1 MIMLQLFF
9 LKLKGVV
16 EKMNEEKLKEINEY
30 LKQGASLNKLDANG
44 VLGCSRR
51 AFCNQAKKLGYIF
64 DKDIKSFIKSNDIT
78 VEITTA
84 EAKSTRKIK
93 EPTIEPRNSAEQ
105 TIKSTEEVL
114 TLESLD
120 ARLKVLEQ
128 QMQHNN
134 SNVVSTLELDSRT
147 ASNII
152 SRSIKV
158 SKEAI
163 ELFDFIADTRYP
175 MHSKQAL
182 LSQALIEFYENHK

>member
-1 MIMLQLFF
+1 MLQLIFG
-9 LKLKGVV
+9 KSKGV
-16 EKMNEEKLKEINEY
+16 EDLNEEKLKEIINY
-30 LKQGASLNKLDANG
+30 LSQGASLNKLDKDG

-64 DKDIKSFIKSNDIT
+64 DKDIKNFIKNNDAPIDVT
-78 VEITTA
+78 PVAAKTT
-84 EAKSTRKIK
+84 KKIK
-93 EPTIEPRNSAEQ
+93 EPIIEPRNSTEQ
-105 TIKSTEEVL
+105 TIKLTVEEPL

-120 ARLKVLEQ
+120 ARLKILEQ

-134 SNVVSTLELDSRT
+134 YIVDGRLELDNRT
-147 ASNII
+147 AGPII

>member
-1 MIMLQLFF
+1 MRCYDYATAIL
-9 LKLKGVV
+9 LKTKGV
-16 EKMNEEKLKEINEY
+16 EEMNEEKLKEINEY
-30 LKQGASLNKLDANG
+30 LKQGASLNKLDKDG

-51 AFCNQAKKLGYIF
+51 AFCNQAKKFGYIF

-93 EPTIEPRNSAEQ
+93 EPTIEPRNS
-105 TIKSTEEVL
+105 TEEVL

-134 SNVVSTLELDSRT
+134 SNVVGTLELDSRT

-163 ELFDFIADTRYP
+163 ELFDFIANTRYP
-175 MHSKQAL
+175 IHSKQAL